1 MQVIEE
7 KAIEIDAAL
16 LFDLQKAAEF
26 ENKLVLEYI
35 NEALREALRKTEN
48 KRLEP
53 EKIKQFRE
61 SYEKFP
67 QELDDSNE
75 EWEHWNKVYEK
86 SKQRSEK

>member
-1 MQVIEE
+1 MQVVEE

-26 ENKLVLEYI
+26 ENKPTLEYI

-53 EKIKQFRE
+53 EKIKRFKE

-86 SKQRSEK
+86 SEQRSEK